1 MLLSGGIISSAFSS
15 PGTTWIE
22 FSTSD
27 PLLTKTTTKSIKSS
41 SVFDDGQ
48 CMTPEVQRPQSATP
62 HHWLLVLCLVGLDYF
77 STLAYLPSLAVA
89 AAGVLAP
96 LAAFAVVL
104 ITLCVALPI
113 YCYIVGRSAS
123 GRGAVGLL
131 EQMMPGWR
139 GKLIVLTMLGFAAAD
154 FVITRSLS
162 VADAAVH
169 LSHNPHGLGLIDRMS
184 PAVELLTPWVPAE
197 WLVGLRPLLTRQ
209 VAVTLG
215 MAVLTFGFWQLLQR
229 GFTRRVLW
237 LAVTLVT
244 IYLVSVAIVV
254 GSGLIY
260 VSSHPDLWHNWWQ
273 SVQEISSRGSI
284 AQHPIAGIATLS
296 FLSLWAFPQLAIGLS
311 GFELTMTITPLV
323 RGGAGAARDDQ
334 NARIANTR
342 KLLCAA
348 AGIMALLVMGSVL
361 VTTLLV
367 PREALAP
374 DGLAEDRSLA
384 YLAHGGPLADG
395 ERGSK
400 LNSWFGGVFGSVF
413 DASTIAVLSLAGA
426 SVVAGLRSM
435 LPHYLHRLGMAL
447 TWAGQTGVVMHLLNV
462 IILIVT
468 VAFHASITTQQWAY
482 ATSVLVLVAGAA
494 LAAGLDVWRRLH
506 RLSWWWFFV
515 PPILL
520 SCTFFLAMTVVTTF
534 MHPSGVIL
542 ALSFVVTIVLTSF
555 VSRWLRSTELRFEG
569 FAFSNEATRIR
580 WEAICRREFQVVVP
594 HRPGLLSLS
603 DKNLQ
608 IQRDFRLN
616 ATIPILFVEATLG
629 DPSEF
634 YHQPLMTIHDRDGLE
649 VLLVSKC
656 VSISHVL
663 ASICLAL
670 CQPGGRP
677 PEVIFGWSN
686 ERPLAANLNF
696 LLLGEGNIPWMVR
709 ELVRHAVRDVRL
721 QPRIHIG

>member
-1 MLLSGGIISSAFSS
+1 MLSSAGIISSAYSS
-15 PGTTWIE
+15 PGKIWIE

-27 PLLTKTTTKSIKSS
+27 PSLTKTATKSTRSS
-41 SVFDDGQ
+41 SASDDGQ
-48 CMTPEVQRPQSATP
+48 CMTPEVQRPLSDAAS
-62 HHWLLVLCLVGLDYF
+62 HWLLVLCLVGLDYF

-89 AAGVLAP
+89 AAGALAP
-96 LAAFAVVL
+96 LAALAVVL

-113 YCYIVGRSAS
+113 YGYIVGRSAS
-123 GRGAVGLL
+123 GRGAAGLL
-131 EQMMPGWR
+131 EQVMPGWR
-139 GKLIVLTMLGFAAAD
+139 GKLVVLTVLGFAAAD

-162 VADAAVH
+162 VADAAMHV
-169 LSHNPHGLGLIDRMS
+169 SHNPHGLAIIDRLS
-184 PAVELLTPWVPAE
+184 PAMESLTPWLPAE
-197 WLVGLRPLLTRQ
+197 WLARLRPLLSRQ
-209 VAVTLG
+209 VVITLG
-215 MAVLTFGFWQLLQR
+215 IAVLTFGFWQLLQR

-237 LAVTLVT
+237 LAGTLVT
-244 IYLVSVAIVV
+244 IYLVLVGIVV

-260 VSSHPDLWHNWWQ
+260 VAAHPDLWHNWWHA
-273 SVQEISSRGSI
+273 VQDISSRGSFF
-284 AQHPIAGIATLS
+284 QHPIAGIATLS
-296 FLSLWAFPQLAIGLS
+296 FLSLWAFPQLALGLS
-311 GFELTMTITPLV
+311 GFELTMTLTPLV
-323 RGGAGAARDDQ
+323 RGGTSRDDQ
-334 NARIANTR
+334 KDRIGNSR

-348 AGIMALLVMGSVL
+348 AGIMAVLITGSVL
-361 VTTLLV
+361 VATLLV

-374 DGLAEDRSLA
+374 GGLAEDRALA

-395 ERGSK
+395 ERGSRV
-400 LNSWFGGVFGSVF
+400 NSCFGDSFGNVF

-426 SVVAGLRSM
+426 SVITGLRGM

-468 VAFHASITTQQWAY
+468 VAFHASISTQQWAY

-506 RLSWWWFFV
+506 RLPLRWLIV
-515 PPILL
+515 APILL
-520 SCTFFLAMTVVTTF
+520 SCAFFLAMTAVTTF
-534 MHPSGVIL
+534 THPSGVII
-542 ALSFVVTIVLTSF
+542 ASSFVVAIVVSSF

-569 FAFSNEATRIR
+569 FAFSDEATRIR

-608 IQRDFRLN
+608 IQREFRLN
-616 ATIPILFVEATLG
+616 ASVPILFVEATLG

-634 YHQPLMTIHDRDGLE
+634 YHQPLMTIADQDGLE
-649 VLLVSKC
+649 VLRVSKC
-656 VSISHVL
+656 VSVAHVL

-670 CQPGGRP
+670 CRPGGRP

-709 ELVRHAVRDVRL
+709 ELVRHAVPDVRL

>member
-1 MLLSGGIISSAFSS
+1 MLSSAGTISSASSS
-15 PGTTWIE
+15 PGKTWIE

-27 PLLTKTTTKSIKSS
+27 PSSTKTATNPSRSNS
-41 SVFDDGQ
+41 AFDDGQ
-48 CMTPEVQRPQSATP
+48 CMTPEVQRPLSATTN
-62 HHWLLVLCLVGLDYF
+62 HWRLVLCLVGLDYF

-89 AAGVLAP
+89 AAGALAP
-96 LAAFAVVL
+96 LAALAVVL
-104 ITLCVALPI
+104 ITLCIALPI
-113 YCYIVGRSAS
+113 YGYIVGRSAS
-123 GRGAVGLL
+123 GRGAAGLL
-131 EQMMPGWR
+131 EQVMPGWG

-162 VADAAVH
+162 VADAAMH
-169 LSHNPHGLGLIDRMS
+169 LSHNPHGLALIDRLS
-184 PAVELLTPWVPAE
+184 PAMESLTPWVPAE
-197 WLVGLRPLLTRQ
+197 WLARVRPLLSRQ
-209 VAVTLG
+209 VVITLG

-229 GFTRRVLW
+229 GFTRRVLC

-244 IYLVSVAIVV
+244 VYLVLVGIVV

-260 VSSHPDLWHNWWQ
+260 VAAHGNLWHNWWHA
-273 SVQEISSRGSI
+273 VQDISSRGSI
-284 AQHPIAGIATLS
+284 AQHPVAGIATLA
-296 FLSLWAFPQLAIGLS
+296 FLSLWAFPQLALGLS

-323 RGGAGAARDDQ
+323 RGGAGTSRDDQ
-334 NARIANTR
+334 KRRIENTR

-348 AGIMALLVMGSVL
+348 AGMMALLVMGSVL

-374 DGLAEDRSLA
+374 GGLAEDRALA
-384 YLAHGGPLADG
+384 YLAHGGLLADG
-395 ERGSK
+395 EGGSR
-400 LNSWFGGVFGSVF
+400 LNSWFGATFGTFF
-413 DASTIAVLSLAGA
+413 DASTISVLSLAGA
-426 SVVAGLRSM
+426 SVIMGLRGM

-482 ATSVLVLVAGAA
+482 ATSVLVLLAAAA

-506 RLSWWWFFV
+506 RLSLRWIIVAPF
-515 PPILL
+515 LL
-520 SCTFFLAMTVVTTF
+520 SCSFFLVMTAAMTF
-534 MHPSGVIL
+534 MHPSGVII
-542 ALSFVVTIVLTSF
+542 ALSFVVTIVATSF

-569 FAFSNEATRIR
+569 FAFSDDAARIR

-608 IQRDFRLN
+608 IQREFRLN
-616 ATIPILFVEATLG
+616 ASVPILFVEATLG

-634 YHQPLMTIHDRDGLE
+634 YHQPLMTIADQDGLE
-649 VLLVSKC
+649 VLRVSKC
-656 VSISHVL
+656 VSVAHVL

-670 CQPGGRP
+670 CRPGGRP

-709 ELVRHAVRDVRL
+709 ELVRHAVPDVRL

>member
-1 MLLSGGIISSAFSS
+1 
-15 PGTTWIE
+15 
-22 FSTSD
+22 
-27 PLLTKTTTKSIKSS
+27 
-41 SVFDDGQ
+41 
-48 CMTPEVQRPQSATP
+48 MTPEVQTTQSAATS
-62 HHWLLVLCLVGLDYF
+62 HWLLVLCLVGLDYF

-89 AAGVLAP
+89 AAGALAP
-96 LAAFAVVL
+96 LAALAVVL

-113 YCYIVGRSAS
+113 YSYIVGRSAS
-123 GRGAVGLL
+123 GRGAAGLL
-131 EQMMPGWR
+131 EQVMPGWR
-139 GKLIVLTMLGFAAAD
+139 GKFIVLTVLGFAASD

-162 VADAAVH
+162 IADAAMH
-169 LSHNPHGLGLIDRMS
+169 LSHNPHGLALIDRMS
-184 PAVELLTPWVPAE
+184 PAMESLTPWVPAE
-197 WLVGLRPLLTRQ
+197 WPARLRPLLSRQ
-209 VAVTLG
+209 VVITLG
-215 MAVLTFGFWQLLQR
+215 LTVLTFAFWQLLQR

-237 LAVTLVT
+237 LAVTLVM
-244 IYLVSVAIVV
+244 IYLVVVGIVV

-260 VSSHPDLWHNWWQ
+260 VWAHPDLWHNWWHA
-273 SVQEISSRGSI
+273 VQDISARGNI
-284 AQHPIAGIATLS
+284 AEHPIAGIATLS
-296 FLSLWAFPQLAIGLS
+296 ILSLWAFPQLALGLS

-323 RGGAGAARDDQ
+323 RGGVGTSSDDQ
-334 NARIANTR
+334 REKIANTR

-348 AGIMALLVMGSVL
+348 AGIMALLVTGSVF

-374 DGLAEDRSLA
+374 GGLAEDRSLA
-384 YLAHGGPLADG
+384 YLAHGGLLADG
-395 ERGSK
+395 EAGSR
-400 LNSWFGGVFGSVF
+400 LNRWFGATFGSLF

-426 SVVAGLRSM
+426 SVIMGLRGM

-482 ATSVLVLVAGAA
+482 ATSVLVLLAAAA

-506 RLSWWWFFV
+506 RLSWRWFIVAPFV
-515 PPILL
+515 L
-520 SCTFFLAMTVVTTF
+520 SCTFFLAMTAVTTL
-534 MHPSGVIL
+534 MHPSGVII
-542 ALSFVVTIVLTSF
+542 ASSFVATIVATSI

-569 FAFSNEATRIR
+569 FAFSNEATRMR

-603 DKNLQ
+603 DKNRQ

-616 ATIPILFVEATLG
+616 ADVPILFVEATLG

-634 YHQPLMTIHDRDGLE
+634 YHQPLMTIADQDGLE
-649 VLLVSKC
+649 VLRVSKC
-656 VSISHVL
+656 VSVSHVL

-670 CQPGGRP
+670 CRSGGRP

-686 ERPLAANLNF
+686 ERPMAANLNF

-709 ELVRHAVRDVRL
+709 ELIRHAVPDVGC